1 MGNGMPFSDNARVDQ
16 AQGMVAVQAHCT
28 VDEALALMKDRAAV
42 QHQALD
48 EIADDVVDRAIR
60 FAD

>member
-1 MGNGMPFSDNARVDQ
+1 VDQ